1 MDSAGEV
8 IMTGI
13 SAAEETEVEEALY
26 AFNVARTG
34 VDDGEKVAYAL
45 RDGGGRLL
53 GLVAGWMWGG
63 CLDIRLLWVH
73 ESLRGRGWGTRLL
86 HAAEAL
92 ASVRGCT
99 QALLD
104 THSFQAP
111 VFYQRQGY
119 VIYATLDDYPVGHQK
134 HYLKKRLVGSVDNN
148 PQSAQNDSEAK
159 PLLPP
164 SVRLGPIAL

>member
-8 IMTGI
+8 ILTGI
-13 SAAEETEVEEALY
+13 GAAEEAEVEEALY
-26 AFNVARTG
+26 AFNVAHTG
-34 VDDGEKVAYAL
+34 VADGEKVAYAL
-45 RDGGGRLL
+45 RGGGSTLR
-53 GLVAGWMWGG
+53 GLVAGWTWGG
-63 CLDIRLLWVH
+63 CLEIRLLWVH

-92 ASVRGCT
+92 AIARGCT

-134 HYLKKRLVGSVDNN
+134 HYLKKRL
-148 PQSAQNDSEAK
+148 A
-159 PLLPP
+159 
-164 SVRLGPIAL
+164 